1 MLKSKIQKEK
11 LSFLSQLDA
20 SIISFIE
27 KYADLCQPD
36 KIFIYTGTSEDKFY
50 LRQKAKEYGEEA
62 LLNLPKHTIHFDG
75 YYDQARDKLTTKYL
89 VSEDADIDTAL
100 LNCIDKNFGIKEI
113 MGFFENSM
121 QGKEMIVGFF
131 SLCPPGSI
139 FSIPCLQITDSFY
152 VAHSE
157 DILYREASQQVLKQK
172 TTIDNLFRFVHSAG
186 ELENN
191 TSKNVDKRR
200 VYIDLEGNIVYSV
213 NTQYAGNTVGLKKP
227 ALRLAINKASKE
239 GWLAEHMFLMEVNGK
254 NGRKSYFTGAF
265 PSACG
270 KTSTSMLKGE
280 SVLGDDIAH
289 LRIKNGKVFAANVE
303 KGIFGIIQD
312 INEKDD
318 PEIWRVL
325 HSPDE
330 EVIFSNVLVSQ
341 GQPFWQGKGNIPEKG
356 VNFSGEWFL
365 GKTDNQGNEIP
376 PAHKNARFTINIAS
390 LRNASPLFDYPE
402 GVEVSGI
409 IYGGR
414 DSDTSVPV
422 EESFS
427 WQHGIIT
434 KAASLES
441 ETTAA
446 TLGQEGVRKF
456 NPMSNL
462 DFLSVPL
469 AKYIEN
475 NLNFGSRVK
484 NPPRIFS
491 VNYFLKS
498 NNGKYLNSIEDKRVW
513 IKWMEKRVHNEIGSL
528 KSPSGYIPE
537 YEDLKLLFREVLNR
551 EYSKEDYK
559 KQFTIRVKENIEK
572 IGRILKIYSNE
583 IKNIPSVVIDVLSQQ
598 KQRFESLKKS
608 AGDYVSPFELSKE

>member
-11 LSFLSQLDA
+11 LPFLSQLDA

-62 LLNLPKHTIHFDG
+62 LLNLSKHTIHFDG